1 MIDMKLKNAIKTD
14 IVKLDKSE
22 IYHKEEVLAENSLY
36 RYQYQLDEKHVNQK
50 DKLMMLYG
58 VRIRIG

>member
-1 MIDMKLKNAIKTD
+1 MIDMKLKNAIKMD

-36 RYQYQLDEKHVNQK
+36 RYQYQLGEKHVNQK
-50 DKLMMLYG
+50 
-58 VRIRIG
+58 R